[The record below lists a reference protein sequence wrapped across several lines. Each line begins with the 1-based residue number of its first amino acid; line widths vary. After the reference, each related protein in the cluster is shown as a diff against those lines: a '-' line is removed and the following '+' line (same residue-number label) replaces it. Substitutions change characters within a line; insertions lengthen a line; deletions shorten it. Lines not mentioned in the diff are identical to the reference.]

1 MLRVRRSERGVA
13 LLLVFWILMLLGV
26 LALDFSRYMRDDAM
40 AAVNLADETRGYY
53 IALAGINRAIYD
65 AERVRERTAGVGG
78 AAAAAAAANAAP
90 DIDAEDDEEPLVP
103 PDGEWHEGDFAGGRW
118 RVRMVDEAGRIP
130 LNRAQPNVLARV
142 VRNIV
147 MGGDTTASVDRRLQN
162 QIDTIVDSIQ
172 DWRDRNHEPMA
183 HGAENEFYLKRNPP
197 YRAKNGPFDAPEELL
212 LVRGVTPALFFGSE
226 EMPGLR
232 DVFSVYSKT
241 AKLNAASAPPAVLRA
256 LLGNDAA
263 ADLIEQRDSGAPI
276 ADLLK
281 AQLLATG
288 DPVLAD
294 LIEADQA
301 PRVVQIEAFADI
313 TQNRNQSHVALIAD
327 LVSETSEGT
336 RVIRWLDRAPWDG
349 PMPHPKGDQENDG

>member
-1 MLRVRRSERGVA
+1 MRTTRARERGVA
-13 LLLVFWILMLLGV
+13 LLLVFWVLMLLGV

-40 AAVNLADETRGYY
+40 ASVNLAEETRGYY

-78 AAAAAAAANAAP
+78 AAAAAAAANPPP
-90 DIDAEDDEEPLVP
+90 DGDSADDDEPLVP

-130 LNRAQPNVLARV
+130 LNRVAPNVLARV

-147 MGGDTTASVDRRLQN
+147 TGGDTTAGVDRRLQN
-162 QIDTIVDSIQ
+162 EIDTIVDSIQ
-172 DWRDRNHEPMA
+172 DWRDRNHEAMA

-212 LVRGVTPALFFGSE
+212 LVRGVTPALFYGTK

-263 ADLIEQRDSGAPI
+263 ADLIEQRENGAPI

-281 AQLLATG
+281 AQLLASG
-288 DPVLAD
+288 DPVLAG

-301 PRVVQIEAFADI
+301 PRVVQIEALADVA
-313 TQNRNQSHVALIAD
+313 QSRNQSHVALVAD
-327 LVSETSEGT
+327 LASETSEGT

-349 PMPHPKGDQENDG
+349 PVPQPARGEEDHG